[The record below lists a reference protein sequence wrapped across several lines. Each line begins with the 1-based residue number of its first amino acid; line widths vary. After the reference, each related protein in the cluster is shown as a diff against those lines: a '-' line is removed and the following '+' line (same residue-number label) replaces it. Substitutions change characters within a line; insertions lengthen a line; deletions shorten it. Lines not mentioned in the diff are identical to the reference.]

1 MGISSTGIGSGLD
14 VEGIIT
20 KLVALEKQPLTSLQL
35 KATVIQTK
43 ISDYSQVKSLVSA
56 VTDAASKLSLDS
68 GWNTVAVGSSNSLAV
83 SATVS
88 GIASATSFSVGVS
101 QLAKS
106 QSTVSDAVTAST
118 AVGSAGTLTLQLGTW
133 GPSRANG
140 TGSLFT
146 AGSAASVNITVAT
159 SDTMAQ
165 IAAKINDAGSGV
177 VATVLTDASGDR
189 LMLRSASSGVAQ
201 GFRVQAT
208 DTGDGN
214 NTNDSGLSALAFDL
228 DRDPGTPPT
237 NAPTGSPTVTAY
249 GMGANTYQAGQNA
262 KATINGIAVTSANN
276 SFKDVVAG
284 LTITASTVTG
294 SDVELTT
301 TNDKAALTKNIQT
314 FVDAYNAVNKYL
326 ADATTYDD
334 TTKKSGDL
342 QGDSTAIG
350 LRNSLRSLLGT
361 GVVGGSYTRL
371 SDIGLS
377 VGRDGSLTVNATK
390 LGTALDSPASVK
402 TLFAQKNTDASTNG
416 IARKVKTFADGL
428 LAFSGGL
435 NNKADAL
442 TAEVKRNTSDQDKV
456 TARAAAVEKR
466 LRTTYTALDT
476 KMAGLTA
483 LSTYITQ
490 QVEAWNSNK

>member
-20 KLVALEKQPLTSLQL
+20 KLVALEKQPLTTLQN
-35 KATVIQTK
+35 KATAIQTK

-68 GWNTVAVGSSNSLAV
+68 GWNSLSVLSSNSTAV
-83 SATVS
+83 SAAVT
-88 GIASATSFSVGVS
+88 GIAGATSFSVGVQ
-101 QLAKS
+101 QLAKA
-106 QSTVSDAVTAST
+106 QSTVSSAVTTGA
-118 AVGSAGTLTLQLGTW
+118 AVGSSGTLTLQLGTW
-133 GPSRANG
+133 SSNA
-140 TGSLFT
+140 FT
-146 AGSAASVNITVAT
+146 AGAAASVPVTVVA
-159 SDTMAQ
+159 SDTMSQ
-165 IAAKINDAGSGV
+165 IANKINDSGAGLI
-177 VATVLTDASGDR
+177 ATVLTDSSGDR
-189 LMLRSASSGVAQ
+189 LMLRSSSTGESA
-201 GFRVQAT
+201 GFRIQAT
-208 DTGDGN
+208 DDDNN
-214 NTNDSGLSALAFDL
+214 NTDNSGLSKLAFDL
-228 DRDPGTPPT
+228 S
-237 NAPTGSPTVTAY
+237 APTPY
-249 GMGANTYQAGQNA
+249 GMGANTYQVGQNA
-262 KATINGIAVTSANN
+262 KATINGIAIESTTNKFTGA
-276 SFKDVVAG
+276 VAG
-284 LTITASTVTG
+284 LTINATEVTTSNVEITA
-294 SDVELTT
+294 
-301 TNDKAALTKNIQT
+301 TNDKAAITTNIKA

-326 ADATTYDD
+326 ADATSYDD
-334 TTKKSGDL
+334 NTKKSGDL

-361 GVVGGSYTRL
+361 GVVGGSFTRL
-371 SDIGLS
+371 SDIGLTL
-377 VGRDGSLTVNATK
+377 GRDGSLTINAAK
-390 LGTALDSPASVK
+390 LGTALDNPASVK

-442 TAEVKRNTSDQDKV
+442 AGEIKRNSDDQDKV

-490 QVEAWNSNK
+490 QVQVWSGK

>member
-20 KLVALEKQPLTSLQL
+20 KLVALEKQPLVSLQA

-43 ISDYSQVKSLVSA
+43 ISDYSQVKSLVSTL
-56 VTDAASKLSLDS
+56 TDAASKLSLDS
-68 GWNTVAVGSSNSLAV
+68 GWNTVAVASSNSAAV

-88 GIASATSFSVGVS
+88 GIAGATSFSVGVS
-101 QLAKS
+101 QLAKA
-106 QSTVSDAVTAST
+106 QSSVSDAVVAGT
-118 AVGSAGTLTLQLGTW
+118 AVGSAGTLTLQLGSW
-133 GPSRANG
+133 GPARTNG
-140 TGSLFT
+140 TGSVFT
-146 AGSAASVNITVAT
+146 AGSAASVNVTVGA
-159 SDTMAQ
+159 SDTLAQ

-189 LMLRSASSGVAQ
+189 LMLRSSNTGGSQ
-201 GFRVQAT
+201 GFRVQAA
-208 DTGDGN
+208 DTGDSN
-214 NTNDSGLSALAFDL
+214 NTDDHGLSALAFDL
-228 DRDPGTPPT
+228 DQDPGTT
-237 NAPTGSPTVTAY
+237 PTGSPTVAAY
-249 GMGANTYQAGQNA
+249 GMGANSYQAGQNA
-262 KATINGIAVTSANN
+262 KATVNGIAVTSANN
-276 SFKDVVAG
+276 NFKDVVAG
-284 LTITASTVTG
+284 LTITASAVTT

-301 TNDKAALTKNIQT
+301 TNDKAALTKNIQA

-326 ADATTYDD
+326 ADATAYDD
-334 TTKKSGDL
+334 ASKKSGDL

-377 VGRDGSLTVNATK
+377 MGRAGNLAVDTTK
-390 LGTALDSPASVK
+390 LGTALDNPASVK
-402 TLFAQKNTDASTNG
+402 TLFAQKNTDTSTNG
-416 IARKVKTFADGL
+416 VARKVKTFADGL

-442 TAEVKRNTSDQDKV
+442 AAETKRNTAEQDKV
-456 TARAAAVEKR
+456 TNRAAAVEKR

-490 QVEAWNSNK
+490 QVQAWTSNK

>member
-20 KLVALEKQPLTSLQL
+20 KLVALEKQPLTALQT
-35 KATVIQTK
+35 KATAIQTK

-68 GWNTVAVGSSNSLAV
+68 GWNTLAVSTSNSAAV
-83 SATVS
+83 SATIS

-101 QLAKS
+101 QLAKA
-106 QSTVSDAVTAST
+106 QSSVSDAVTAST

-146 AGSAASVNITVAT
+146 AGSAASVNITVGT
-159 SDTMAQ
+159 SDTLAQ
-165 IAAKINDAGSGV
+165 IATKINDAGSGV

-189 LMLRSASSGVAQ
+189 LMLRSASTGETQ

-208 DTGDGN
+208 DTGDSN

-228 DRDPGTPPT
+228 DLDPGTP
-237 NAPTGSPTVTAY
+237 PTGSPTVTAY
-249 GMGANTYQAGQNA
+249 GMGANSYQAGQNA
-262 KATINGIAVTSANN
+262 KATVNGIAVTSANN

-284 LTITASTVTG
+284 LTITASAVTT

-301 TNDKAALTKNIQT
+301 TNDKAALTKNIQA
-314 FVDAYNAVNKYL
+314 FVEAYNAVNKYL
-326 ADATTYDD
+326 ADATSYDD
-334 TTKKSGDL
+334 ATKKSGHL

-371 SDIGLS
+371 SDIGLTM
-377 VGRDGSLTVNATK
+377 GRDGNVTVNATK
-390 LGTALDSPASVK
+390 LATALDNPASVK

-416 IARKVKTFADGL
+416 IARKAKTFADGL

-442 TAEVKRNTSDQDKV
+442 AAETKRNTADQDKV

-490 QVEAWNSNK
+490 QVQAWNSNK

>member
-1 MGISSTGIGSGLD
+1 MGISSTGIGSGLN
-14 VEGIIT
+14 VESIIT
-20 KLVALEKQPLTSLQL
+20 KLVALETQPLTSLQL

-43 ISDYSQVKSLVSA
+43 ISDYSQIKSLVSTL
-56 VTDAASKLSLDS
+56 TDTASKLSLDS
-68 GWNTVAVGSSNSLAV
+68 GWNTVAVSSSNSAAV
-83 SATVS
+83 TATVT
-88 GIASATSFSVGVS
+88 GIASTTSFSVGVS
-101 QLAKS
+101 QLAKA
-106 QSTVSDAVTAST
+106 QSSVSDAVTAGA

-133 GPSRANG
+133 GPARANA

-146 AGSAASVNITVAT
+146 PGSAASVNVTVAAT
-159 SDTMAQ
+159 DTMAQ

-189 LMLRSASSGVAQ
+189 LMLRSASTGEAQ
-201 GFRVQAT
+201 GFRVQAV

-214 NTNDSGLSALAFDL
+214 STNDTGLSALAFDL
-228 DRDPGTPPT
+228 DLDPGNTA
-237 NAPTGSPTVTAY
+237 APTVAAY

-284 LTITASTVTG
+284 LTITASTVTT
-294 SDVELTT
+294 SDAELVT
-301 TNDKAALTKNIQT
+301 TNDKAALTKNIQA

-326 ADATTYDD
+326 ADATSYDD
-334 TTKKSGDL
+334 ATKKSGDL

-361 GVVGGSYTRL
+361 GVVGGSYKRL
-371 SDIGLS
+371 SDVGLS
-377 VGRDGSLTVNATK
+377 VARDGSLTVDATK
-390 LGTALDSPASVK
+390 LGTALDNPANVK
-402 TLFAQKNTDASTNG
+402 ILFAQKNTDASTNG

-435 NNKADAL
+435 NNKADSLA
-442 TAEVKRNTSDQDKV
+442 AETKRNTTEQDKV

-483 LSTYITQ
+483 LSTYITD
-490 QVEAWNSNK
+490 QVAAWNSNK

>member
-20 KLVALEKQPLTSLQL
+20 KLVALEKQPLTSLQI
-35 KATVIQTK
+35 KATIIQTK
-43 ISDYSQVKSLVSA
+43 ISDYSQVKSLVSTL
-56 VTDAASKLSLDS
+56 TDTATKLSLDS
-68 GWNTVAVGSSNSLAV
+68 GWNSVAVTSSNSSAV
-83 SATVS
+83 TATVS

-101 QLAKS
+101 QLAKA
-106 QSTVSDAVTAST
+106 QSTVSDAVTANT
-118 AVGSAGTLTLQLGTW
+118 AVGSSGTLTLQLGTW

-140 TGSLFT
+140 TGSLFS
-146 AGSAASVNITVAT
+146 AGSAASVGITVSS

-165 IAAKINDAGSGV
+165 VAAKINNAGTGV
-177 VATVLTDASGDR
+177 VATVLTDDSGDR
-189 LMLRSASSGVAQ
+189 LMLRSSGTGEAQ
-201 GFRVQAT
+201 GFRVQAN

-214 NTNDSGLSALAFDL
+214 NTNDTGLSALAFDL
-228 DRDPGTPPT
+228 DLDPG
-237 NAPTGSPTVTAY
+237 ATGARTVAAY

-284 LTITASTVTG
+284 LTITASTVTT
-294 SDVELTT
+294 SDVELTA
-301 TNDKAALTKNIQT
+301 TNDKSALTKNIQA

-326 ADATTYDD
+326 ADATAYDD
-334 TTKKSGDL
+334 ATKKSGDL

-361 GVVGGSYTRL
+361 GVVGGSYTHL

-377 VGRDGSLTVNATK
+377 IARDGSMTVDATK
-390 LGTALDSPASVK
+390 LSTALDNPASVK
-402 TLFAQKNTDASTNG
+402 TLFAQKNTDVSTNG

-442 TAEVKRNTSDQDKV
+442 AAEVKRNLAGQDKV
-456 TARAAAVEKR
+456 TARAASVEKR

-483 LSTYITQ
+483 LSTYITD
-490 QVEAWNSNK
+490 QVATWNSNR

>member
-43 ISDYSQVKSLVSA
+43 ISDYSQVKALVST
-56 VTDAASKLSLDS
+56 VTDAASKLALDG
-68 GWNTVAVGSSNSLAV
+68 GWNTLAVSTSNSAAV

-101 QLAKS
+101 QLAKA
-106 QSTVSDAVTAST
+106 QSSVSDAVTANT

-140 TGSLFT
+140 TGSAFT
-146 AGSAASVNITVAT
+146 AGSAASVNITVGT
-159 SDTMAQ
+159 SDTLAQ
-165 IAAKINDAGSGV
+165 IATKINDAGSGV

-189 LMLRSASSGVAQ
+189 LMLRSSSTGETQ

-208 DTGDGN
+208 DTGDSN

-228 DRDPGTPPT
+228 DLDPGNT
-237 NAPTGSPTVTAY
+237 AAPTVTAY
-249 GMGANTYQAGQNA
+249 GMGANSYQAGQNA
-262 KATINGIAVTSANN
+262 KATVNGIAVSSSNN

-284 LTITASTVTG
+284 LTITASSVTT
-294 SDVELTT
+294 SDVEITT

-326 ADATTYDD
+326 GDATSYDD
-334 TTKKSGDL
+334 TSKKSGDL

-371 SDIGLS
+371 SDIGLTM
-377 VGRDGSLTVNATK
+377 GRDGNVTVNATK
-390 LGTALDSPASVK
+390 LATALDNPANVK

-442 TAEVKRNTSDQDKV
+442 AGETKRNMADQDKV

-490 QVEAWNSNK
+490 QVQVWSGK

>member
-1 MGISSTGIGSGLD
+1 MGISSTGIGSGLN
-14 VEGIIT
+14 VENIIT
-20 KLVALEKQPLTSLQL
+20 KLVALETQPLTSLQL
-35 KATVIQTK
+35 KATIIQTK
-43 ISDYSQVKSLVSA
+43 ISDYSQIKSLVSTL
-56 VTDAASKLSLDS
+56 TDTASKLSLDS
-68 GWNTVAVGSSNSLAV
+68 GWNTVAVSSSNSAAV
-83 SATVS
+83 SATVT

-101 QLAKS
+101 QLAKA
-106 QSTVSDAVTAST
+106 QSSVSDAVTAGA

-133 GPSRANG
+133 GPARANA

-146 AGSAASVNITVAT
+146 PGSAASVNVTVAA
-159 SDTMAQ
+159 SDTLAQ

-189 LMLRSASSGVAQ
+189 LMLRSASTGEAQ
-201 GFRVQAT
+201 GFRVQAN

-228 DRDPGTPPT
+228 DLDPGNTA
-237 NAPTGSPTVTAY
+237 APTVAAY

-284 LTITASTVTG
+284 LTITASAVTT
-294 SDVELTT
+294 SDAELIT
-301 TNDKAALTKNIQT
+301 TNDKAALTKNIQA

-326 ADATTYDD
+326 ADATSYDD
-334 TTKKSGDL
+334 ATKKSGDL

-361 GVVGGSYTRL
+361 GVVGGSYKRL
-371 SDIGLS
+371 SDVGLS
-377 VGRDGSLTVNATK
+377 VARDGSVTVDATK
-390 LGTALDSPASVK
+390 LGTALDNPANVK
-402 TLFAQKNTDASTNG
+402 ILFAQKNTDASTNG

-435 NNKADAL
+435 NNKADSLA
-442 TAEVKRNTSDQDKV
+442 AETKRNMANQDKV

-483 LSTYITQ
+483 LSTYITD
-490 QVEAWNSNK
+490 QVAAWNNNK

>member
-20 KLVALEKQPLTSLQL
+20 KLVALEKQPLTTLQT
-35 KATVIQTK
+35 KATFIQTK
-43 ISDYSQVKSLVSA
+43 ISDYSQIKSLMST
-56 VTDAASKLSLDS
+56 VTDAATKLTLDS
-68 GWNTVAVGSSNSLAV
+68 GWNTVSVGSSNSAAV
-83 SATVS
+83 SASVT
-88 GIASATSFSVGVS
+88 GIASATSFSVGVQ
-101 QLAKS
+101 QLAKA

-133 GPSRANG
+133 GPARANA

-146 AGSAASVNITVAT
+146 PGAAASVNVTVAAT
-159 SDTMAQ
+159 DTLAQ

-189 LMLRSASSGVAQ
+189 LMLRSASTGEAT
-201 GFRVQAT
+201 GFRVQAS

-214 NTNDSGLSALAFDL
+214 NTNDTGLSALAFDL
-228 DRDPGTPPT
+228 DLDPGNTGTPSV
-237 NAPTGSPTVTAY
+237 AAY

-284 LTITASTVTG
+284 LTITASTVTT

-301 TNDKAALTKNIQT
+301 SNDKVSLTKNIQA

-326 ADATTYDD
+326 ADATAYDEA
-334 TTKKSGDL
+334 TKKAGNL

-350 LRNSLRSLLGT
+350 LRNSLRNLLGT
-361 GVVGGSYTRL
+361 GVVGGSSTRL
-371 SDIGLS
+371 SQIGLS
-377 VGRDGSLTVNATK
+377 IARDGSLTVDATK
-390 LGTALDSPASVK
+390 LGTALDNPTNVK
-402 TLFAQKNTDASTNG
+402 TLFAQKNADSSTNG
-416 IARKVKTFADGL
+416 IARKIKTFADGM

-435 NNKADAL
+435 NNKSDAL
-442 TAEVKRNTSDQDKV
+442 ANETKRNTSDQDKV
-456 TARAAAVEKR
+456 NARATAVEKR

>member
-20 KLVALEKQPLTSLQL
+20 KLVALEKQPLTTLQT
-35 KATVIQTK
+35 KATFIQTK
-43 ISDYSQVKSLVSA
+43 ISDYSQIKSLMST
-56 VTDAASKLSLDS
+56 VTDAATKLTLDS
-68 GWNTVAVGSSNSLAV
+68 GWNSVSVGSSNSAAV
-83 SATVS
+83 SASVT
-88 GIASATSFSVGVS
+88 GIASATSFSVGVQ
-101 QLAKS
+101 QLAKA

-133 GPSRANG
+133 GPARANA

-146 AGSAASVNITVAT
+146 PGAAASVNVTVAA

-189 LMLRSASSGVAQ
+189 LMLRSASTGEAT
-201 GFRVQAT
+201 GFRVQAA

-228 DRDPGTPPT
+228 DRDPGT
-237 NAPTGSPTVTAY
+237 PTGSPTVTAY

-262 KATINGIAVTSANN
+262 KATINGIAVTSATN

-284 LTITASTVTG
+284 LTITASTVTT
-294 SDVELTT
+294 SDAELTT
-301 TNDKAALTKNIQT
+301 TNDKASLTKNIQA

-326 ADATTYDD
+326 ADATAFDD
-334 TTKKSGDL
+334 ATKKAGNL

-350 LRNSLRSLLGT
+350 LRNSLRSLLGS
-361 GVVGGSYTRL
+361 GVVGGSNTRL
-371 SDIGLS
+371 SQIGLS
-377 VGRDGSLTVNATK
+377 IARDGSLTVDATK
-390 LGTALDSPASVK
+390 LSTALDNPASVK

-416 IARKVKTFADGL
+416 IARKVKTFADGM

-435 NNKADAL
+435 NNKSDAL
-442 TAEVKRNTSDQDKV
+442 ANETKRNTSDQDKV
-456 TARAAAVEKR
+456 NARAVAVEKR

>member
-1 MGISSTGIGSGLD
+1 MGITSTGIGSGLK
-14 VEGIIT
+14 VEDIIT
-20 KLVALEKQPLTSLQL
+20 QLVGLEKQPLTSLQI
-35 KATVIQTK
+35 KATIIQTK
-43 ISDYSQVKSLVSA
+43 ISDYSQVKSLVSTL
-56 VTDAASKLSLDS
+56 TDAASKLSLDS
-68 GWNTVAVGSSNSLAV
+68 GWNTVAVASSNSSAV

-101 QLAKS
+101 QLAKA

-140 TGSLFT
+140 TGSVFT
-146 AGSAASVNITVAT
+146 AGSAASVNITVGAG
-159 SDTMAQ
+159 DTMAQ

-189 LMLRSASSGVAQ
+189 LMLRSGSTGETQS
-201 GFRVQAT
+201 FRVQAT

-228 DRDPGTPPT
+228 NLDPGNT
-237 NAPTGSPTVTAY
+237 AAPTVTAY

-284 LTITASTVTG
+284 LTITASTVTT

-301 TNDKAALTKNIQT
+301 TNDKAALTKNIQS

-326 ADATTYDD
+326 ADATAYDD
-334 TTKKSGDL
+334 TSKKSGDL

-377 VGRDGSLTVNATK
+377 LGRDGNVTVDATK
-390 LGTALDSPASVK
+390 LGTALDNPASVK

-442 TAEVKRNTSDQDKV
+442 AAEVKRNTAEQDKV
-456 TARAAAVEKR
+456 TTRAAAVEKR

-483 LSTYITQ
+483 LSTYITD
-490 QVEAWNSNK
+490 QVASWNSGK

>member
-1 MGISSTGIGSGLD
+1 MGISSAGIGSGLD

-20 KLVALEKQPLTSLQL
+20 KLVALEKQPLASLQI

-43 ISDYSQVKSLVSA
+43 ISDYSQVKSLVSTL
-56 VTDAASKLSLDS
+56 TDTASKLSLDS
-68 GWNTVAVGSSNSLAV
+68 GWNTVAVASSNSAAV
-83 SATVS
+83 SASVS

-101 QLAKS
+101 QLAKA
-106 QSTVSDAVTAST
+106 QSTVSDAVPAST
-118 AVGSAGTLTLQLGTW
+118 AVGSQGTLTLQLGTW

-140 TGSLFT
+140 TGSAFA
-146 AGSAASVNITVAT
+146 AGSAASVNITVGA
-159 SDTMAQ
+159 SDTLAQ

-189 LMLRSASSGVAQ
+189 LMLRSASTGGAQ
-201 GFRVQAT
+201 GFRVQAN

-214 NTNDSGLSALAFDL
+214 NTNDSGLSALAFELDL
-228 DRDPGTPPT
+228 DPGPT
-237 NAPTGSPTVTAY
+237 PTGAPTVTAY
-249 GMGANTYQAGQNA
+249 GMGANTFQTGQDA

-284 LTITASTVTG
+284 LTITASAVTS
-294 SDVELTT
+294 SDVELVA
-301 TNDKAALTKNIQT
+301 TNDKPALTKNIQA
-314 FVDAYNAVNKYL
+314 FVEAYNAVNKYL
-326 ADATTYDD
+326 ADATAYDD
-334 TTKKSGDL
+334 SSKKSGDL

-377 VGRDGSLTVNATK
+377 TGRDGNLAVDATK
-390 LGTALDSPASVK
+390 LGAALNNPASVK
-402 TLFAQKNTDASTNG
+402 TLFAQKNADPSTNG

-442 TAEVKRNTSDQDKV
+442 TAAVKRNTAEQDKV
-456 TARAAAVEKR
+456 TARAAVVEKR

-483 LSTYITQ
+483 LNTYITQ
-490 QVEAWNSNK
+490 QVAAWSSNK

>member
-35 KATVIQTK
+35 KATIIQTK
-43 ISDYSQVKSLVSA
+43 ISDYSQIKSLVSTL
-56 VTDAASKLSLDS
+56 TDTASKLSLDS
-68 GWNTVAVGSSNSLAV
+68 GWNTVAVSSSNSAAV
-83 SATVS
+83 TATVS
-88 GIASATSFSVGVS
+88 GIASATSFSVGVQ
-101 QLAKS
+101 QLAKA

-133 GPSRANG
+133 GPARANS

-146 AGSAASVNITVAT
+146 PGSAASVNVTVAAT
-159 SDTMAQ
+159 DSMAQ

-189 LMLRSASSGVAQ
+189 LMLRSASTGEAT
-201 GFRVQAT
+201 GFRVQAS
-208 DTGDGN
+208 DTGDSN

-228 DRDPGTPPT
+228 DRDPG
-237 NAPTGSPTVTAY
+237 NTGSSTVAAY

-284 LTITASTVTG
+284 LTITASTVTT
-294 SDVELTT
+294 SDAELTT
-301 TNDKAALTKNIQT
+301 TNDKAALTKNIQA

-326 ADATTYDD
+326 ADATAYDD
-334 TTKKSGDL
+334 ATKKSGDL

-361 GVVGGSYTRL
+361 GVAGGSYKRL
-371 SDIGLS
+371 SEIGLS
-377 VGRDGSLTVNATK
+377 IARDGSMAVDATK
-390 LGTALDSPASVK
+390 LGTALDNPANVK
-402 TLFAQKNTDASTNG
+402 ILFAQKNTDASTNG

-442 TAEVKRNTSDQDKV
+442 AAETKRNTADQDKV
-456 TARAAAVEKR
+456 TARATAVEKR

-490 QVEAWNSNK
+490 QVEAWNSTK